1 MVPMPV
7 EHDGLASIEA
17 VAAEGGLQLGYARHH
32 EELLR
37 GGVGELALQVEK
49 IGARDVAGL
58 ERLVA
63 GDGAIGHVAAR
74 RHRLVVG
81 RAVVEAEIGVAELG
95 CELLGGDEGGRLG
108 H

>member
-1 MVPMPV
+1 MVL
-7 EHDGLASIEA
+7 DRIEA
-17 VAAEGGLQLGYARHH
+17 VAAEGGLQLRHGRHH

-37 GGVGELALQVEK
+37 GGVGELTLQVEE

-63 GDGAIGHVAAR
+63 GHCTIRHVAAGWR
-74 RHRLVVG
+74 WLQIG
-81 RAVVEAEIGVAELG
+81 RAVVEAKAGIAELG
-95 CELLGGDEGGRLG
+95 GELLGGDEGRRLG